1 MSVLEKIRG
10 KIIVSCQGSAEVGNP
25 FHTPE
30 DMLQMAKAAYL
41 GGCAGFRLNTPSH
54 VEKVKQYYPD
64 VPMVGIYKVVTND
77 VPVFITPTI
86 EEVDVLYDL
95 GCEIIGIDGTNRLN
109 RKNEKAYE
117 VIRQTK
123 EKYPNQLVMAD
134 LATLE
139 DARLSIEAGADI
151 ISTTLSGYTEDTK
164 DKDMSVADFELITLI
179 RKEFPDCFINAE
191 GRIWTR
197 EDVKKAFEAGA
208 DVVTVGTAIT
218 NPMMITKRFVDFVK
232 K

>member
-1 MSVLEKIRG
+1 MGILEKIRG

-25 FHTPE
+25 FHTSD

-41 GGCAGFRLNTPSH
+41 GGCVGFRANTPSH
-54 VEKVKQYYPD
+54 VERIKKYYPD
-64 VPMVGIYKVVTND
+64 VPMVGIYKVVTKG

-86 EEVDVLYDL
+86 EEVDVLYGL
-95 GCEIIGIDGTNRLN
+95 GCEVIAVDGTNRVN
-109 RKNEKAYE
+109 RNNEKGYE

-134 LATLE
+134 LATFE
-139 DARLSIEAGADI
+139 DARLSLEAGADI

-164 DKDMSVADFELITLI
+164 DKDMTVADFELITAI
-179 RKEFPDCFINAE
+179 RKEFPNAFINAE

-197 EDVKKAFEAGA
+197 EDVKQAFEAGA

-218 NPMMITKRFVDFVK
+218 NPMMITKRFVDFIYK
-232 K
+232 